1 MGRKVVVMS
10 QDVLLDLDN
19 PRRAQPRRMGRAEGP
34 VMVVMAMV
42 MMMIVAMRM
51 VMIVFMRMGMPALTV
66 DRHLA
71 MAAAA
76 GRAHFSSP

>member
-1 MGRKVVVMS
+1 MG
-10 QDVLLDLDN
+10 QDILLDLDN
-19 PRRAQPRRMGRAEGP
+19 PRRAQPRRVGRSEGP
-34 VMVVMAMV
+34 VMVAMV
-42 MMMIVAMRM
+42 IAMVVMMIVAMRM
-51 VMIVFMRMGMPALTV
+51 VMIVIMRMGMPALTV

>member
-1 MGRKVVVMS
+1 MGRKVVVMG

-19 PRRAQPRRMGRAEGP
+19 PRRVQPRRMGRSEG
-34 VMVVMAMV
+34 AMV
-42 MMMIVAMRM
+42 MMFMVMM
-51 VMIVFMRMGMPALTV
+51 VVMIVIMRMGMPALTV

-71 MAAAA
+71 MTAAA